1 MTQADQVREWGGKH
15 VQVREEEDEEMR
27 EREVVK
33 AREEAW
39 LGRCIQLPGKAK

>member
-1 MTQADQVREWGGKH
+1 MTQADQVGEWGGKR

-27 EREVVK
+27 ERE
-33 AREEAW
+33 AW